1 MQKTWSILFKKPEN
15 RLMRVYVRS
24 GWRMLL
30 VVSAALAIA
39 AGAASPGLALQQAA
53 DDLTPGTFLIAPRKA
68 ADPSFAGTVV
78 LLVRIDDSG
87 ALGLVI
93 NRPTDVMVSTVLPD
107 YKSARHV
114 KDPAFSGGPVQAD
127 ALLALYRSARKPDE
141 ASLIFRDVYLVSPRA
156 GLERVLQLKP
166 DAHNLRIYLGYTG
179 WGPGQ
184 LEHEMDLDVW
194 RVLPAD
200 ADSIFAADPSAVW
213 QRLIERTELRFA
225 LMMRP
230 R

>member
-1 MQKTWSILFKKPEN
+1 
-15 RLMRVYVRS
+15 MRVYVRLA
-24 GWRMLL
+24 WRTLL
-30 VVSAALAIA
+30 VSAALAIVA
-39 AGAASPGLALQQAA
+39 SAASPGFALRQGGA
-53 DDLTPGTFLIAPRKA
+53 DDLRPGTFLIAPRRA

-93 NRPTDVMVSTVLPD
+93 NRPTDLLVSSVLQN

-114 KDPAFSGGPVQAD
+114 KDRAFSGGPVQAD
-127 ALLALYRSARKPDE
+127 ALLALYRSSRKLDD
-141 ASLIFRDVYLVSPRA
+141 ASLVFRDVYFVSTRPA
-156 GLERVLQLKP
+156 LERVLRSKP
-166 DAHNLRIYLGYTG
+166 DARNLRIYLGYTG

-200 ADSIFAADPSAVW
+200 ADSVFAADPLAVW

-225 LMMRP
+225 IMMGAPLVSTTR
-230 R
+230 

>member
-1 MQKTWSILFKKPEN
+1 MQ
-15 RLMRVYVRS
+15 VYVRS
-24 GWRMLL
+24 VSRAVL
-30 VVSAALAIA
+30 VSAVLTVV
-39 AGAASPGLALQQAA
+39 AGGGVSCLALQQGRA
-53 DDLTPGTFLIAPRKA
+53 DDLQPGTFLIAPRKA

-93 NRPTDVMVSTVLPD
+93 NRPTDLLVSSVLQE
-107 YKSARHV
+107 YKPARHA
-114 KDPAFSGGPVQAD
+114 KDRAFSGGPVQAD
-127 ALLALYRSARKPDE
+127 ALLALYRSARKLDD
-141 ASLIFRDVYLVSPRA
+141 ASLVFRDVYLVSTRTA
-156 GLERVLQLKP
+156 LERVLKLSP
-166 DAHNLRIYLGYTG
+166 DARNLRIYLGYTG

-200 ADSIFAADPSAVW
+200 ADSVFAADPAAVW

-225 LMMRP
+225 LNVGPAR
-230 R
+230 